1 MSDTVQESGT
11 KRNRNKRTGESRLE
25 EQLSLVSE
33 LLTQQMNHWLLFPVA
48 FTIMGCVSGLFPIS
62 RPDFLMWVCCGF
74 LPVFTFFTRIKL
86 KHFFPFLLCSLAV
99 PLLCLVF
106 PAQNIVCRVI
116 CVLCG
121 IFYMVQSMVIRFRAD
136 TPWQQPIPPAVGIGI
151 SLLGILL
158 LYHAEVPVWKAY
170 FAFTLIGCFALYLL
184 IYFMRHYLN
193 FLSVNQSSSGVL
205 PAAEM
210 FHSGMGLVLVYTLG
224 GTVLLLLGMNVKWL
238 ESFLHFLKNII
249 LSVLRFLF
257 SLFPKRAG
265 EEEVLIEEAVG
276 ANQSVTGMDLPAGE
290 PSLFWKALEY
300 VAIFAFFCFLIF
312 VIIRLFLRIWRFIRE
327 RFQLDF
333 SLQHG
338 AGFQQDNTDFR
349 EKCEIEKKASH
360 PSEAFSLFAF
370 LSPAEKIRKLYR
382 KKLLKEAD
390 AFSTEA
396 DTKILSCKTA
406 RDAERVLKLE
416 GMADIYERAR
426 YSSLESSAEDVRK
439 MKSVL
444 QRSTH
449 RN

>member
-1 MSDTVQESGT
+1 
-11 KRNRNKRTGESRLE
+11 
-25 EQLSLVSE
+25 
-33 LLTQQMNHWLLFPVA
+33 
-48 FTIMGCVSGLFPIS
+48 
-62 RPDFLMWVCCGF
+62 
-74 LPVFTFFTRIKL
+74 
-86 KHFFPFLLCSLAV
+86 
-99 PLLCLVF
+99 
-106 PAQNIVCRVI
+106 
-116 CVLCG
+116 
-121 IFYMVQSMVIRFRAD
+121 
-136 TPWQQPIPPAVGIGI
+136 
-151 SLLGILL
+151 
-158 LYHAEVPVWKAY
+158 
-170 FAFTLIGCFALYLL
+170 
-184 IYFMRHYLN
+184 MRHYLN

-210 FHSGMGLVLVYTLG
+210 FHSGMGLVLTYTLG
-224 GTVLLLLGMNVKWL
+224 GTIVLLLGMNVKWL
-238 ESFLHFLKNII
+238 ESLLHFLKNII

-265 EEEVLIEEAVG
+265 AEEVLIEETVG

-290 PSLFWKALEY
+290 PSLFWKVLEY
-300 VAIFAFFCFLIF
+300 VAVFAFFCFLIF
-312 VIIRLFLRIWRFIRE
+312 VIIRLFLLIWRFIRE

-349 EKCEIEKKASH
+349 EKCEIERKASH
-360 PSEAFSLFAF
+360 HSDAFSLFAF